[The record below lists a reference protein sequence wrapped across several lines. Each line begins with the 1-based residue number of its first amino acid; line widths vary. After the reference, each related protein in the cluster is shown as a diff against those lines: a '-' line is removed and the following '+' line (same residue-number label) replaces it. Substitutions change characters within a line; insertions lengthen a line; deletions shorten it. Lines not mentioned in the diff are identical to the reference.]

1 LEQCGS
7 NALAESKET
16 PMSTSR
22 RDLIKTLAA
31 LPLVRFPGVDP
42 ELILYNGLVDTVR
55 PENPQATA
63 IAVRDG
69 RILAVGA
76 DREVLALAGRHTRRS
91 DLARRRVLPGFNDA
105 HAHPWW
111 GGLDQLKKVACD
123 KTSIDQILA
132 ALRARAAETPPGQW
146 VQGFLY
152 DDGKTP
158 RPLTRADLDAA
169 VPDHP
174 VIVTHRGGH
183 TAYVNS
189 LALTQA
195 GATATTP
202 DPPGGRFEHGADGQL
217 NGRVADQAM
226 LAVVE
231 KIPKDLTREDHQRAV
246 ALISKLYASYGVTS
260 ACEADTTPDGLQGYQ
275 DARDSG
281 ELLYRAYCLM
291 DVAYLDRYIAAGLH
305 TGFGD
310 SMVRIGGIKQYAD
323 GSISERTAWLA
334 EPYIGIENY
343 FGVESGTRE
352 SLYANSRKAWL
363 AGFQLATH
371 ANGERAIDRM
381 LGVYEQLLRE
391 TPRRDPRFR
400 LEHCTVVTPEL
411 IARMRAVG
419 AIPIPFAGYVNFHG
433 DVMHF
438 YGDERT
444 KRMFAYRSFIDAGL
458 RPPAASDYTAS
469 PPSPMLWLYSMTT
482 RRDPTGHVWG
492 ETQRITLPEAV
503 RSATLD
509 GAYASFEEHD
519 KGTIESGKLADLVVL
534 KEDPFALGAEHWQGI
549 KVERTM
555 LGGRWVYES

>member
-1 LEQCGS
+1 MTL
-7 NALAESKET
+7 K
-16 PMSTSR
+16 R
-22 RDLIKTLAA
+22 RDLIKSFAA
-31 LPLVRFPGVDP
+31 LPMLRFPGADP
-42 ELILYNGLVDTVR
+42 DVILHNGRVYTVQ
-55 PENPQATA
+55 PANPQATA
-63 IAVRDG
+63 IAIRDG
-69 RILAVGA
+69 RILAVGT
-76 DREVLALAGRHTRRS
+76 DRQVLALAGKNTRRV

-105 HAHPWW
+105 HAHPWQS
-111 GGLDQLKKVACD
+111 GLEQLKKVACD
-123 KTSIDQILA
+123 KTSIEEILA

-146 VQGFLY
+146 VQGYLY

-158 RPLTRADLDAA
+158 RPLTRADLDTA

-174 VIVTHRGGH
+174 VIVAHRGGH

-189 LALTQA
+189 PALAQA
-195 GATATTP
+195 GATAATP

-217 NGRVADQAM
+217 NGRVADKAMQAV
-226 LAVVE
+226 LD
-231 KIPKDLTREDHQRAV
+231 KIPQELTREDHQRAV
-246 ALISKLYASYGVTS
+246 AVISKLYASYGVTS
-260 ACEADTTPDGLQGYQ
+260 ACEADTTPNGLQGYQ

-281 ELLYRAYCLM
+281 ELLYRAYCHM
-291 DVAYLDRYIAAGLH
+291 DVDYLDRYMAAGLH

-334 EPYIGIENY
+334 EPYIGIPNY
-343 FGVESGTRE
+343 YGVESGTRE
-352 SLYANSRKAWL
+352 SLYENSRKAWQ
-363 AGFQLATH
+363 AGFQLCTH

-381 LGVYEQLLRE
+381 LGVYEQLQKE

-438 YGDERT
+438 YGDERM

-458 RPPAASDYTAS
+458 RPPTSSDYTAS

-503 RSATLD
+503 RSATIE
-509 GAYASFEEHD
+509 GAYSSFEEHD
-519 KGTIESGKLADLVVL
+519 KGTIEPGKLADLVVL
-534 KEDPFALGAEHWQGI
+534 KDDPFTVPAEQWQGI

>member
-1 LEQCGS
+1 
-7 NALAESKET
+7 
-16 PMSTSR
+16 MSTTR
-22 RDLIKTLAA
+22 RDMIKTLAA
-31 LPLVRFPGVDP
+31 LPLVRFPGAGAD
-42 ELILYNGLVDTVR
+42 LILYNALVYTVQ
-55 PENPQATA
+55 PGNPKATA
-63 IAVRDG
+63 IAIGDG
-69 RILAVGA
+69 RILAVGT
-76 DREVLALAGRHTRRS
+76 DREILALAGKNTRRV

-105 HAHPWW
+105 HAHPWL
-111 GGLDQLKKVACD
+111 GGVAQLKNVACD
-123 KTSIDQILA
+123 KNSIDEILV
-132 ALRARAAETPPGQW
+132 ALRARAATTPPGHW
-146 VQGFLY
+146 VQGYLY

-183 TAYVNS
+183 TGYVNS
-189 LALTQA
+189 LALTEA
-195 GATATTP
+195 GVTAATP
-202 DPPGGRFEHGADGQL
+202 DPPGGRFERGTDGQL
-217 NGRVADQAM
+217 NGRVADKAM
-226 LAVVE
+226 DAVLD
-231 KIPKDLTREDHQRAV
+231 KIPDELTRDDHRRGI

-260 ACEADTTPDGLQGYQ
+260 ACEADATPDGLQGYQ
-275 DARDSG
+275 DARDAG
-281 ELLYRAYCLM
+281 ELRYRAYCLM

-310 SMVRIGGIKQYAD
+310 SMVRIGGIKQFAD

-334 EPYIGIENY
+334 EPYIGIANY
-343 FGVESGTRE
+343 SGVERGTRE
-352 SLYANSRKAWL
+352 SLYENSRKAWL

-371 ANGERAIDRM
+371 ANGERAIDRA
-381 LGVYEQLLRE
+381 LGVYEQLSRE
-391 TPRRDPRFR
+391 VPRRDPRFR

-411 IARMRAVG
+411 IARIRAVG

-444 KRMFAYRSFIDAGL
+444 QRMFAYRSFIDAGL
-458 RPPAASDYTAS
+458 RPPTASDYTAS
-469 PPSPMLWLYSMTT
+469 PPAPMLWLYSMTT

-519 KGTIESGKLADLVVL
+519 KGTIEQGKLADLVVL
-534 KEDPFALGAEHWQGI
+534 EDDPFAVPAEHWLDI

-555 LGGRWVYES
+555 LGGQWVYES

>member
-1 LEQCGS
+1 
-7 NALAESKET
+7 
-16 PMSTSR
+16 MSTTR
-22 RDLIKTLAA
+22 RDMIKTLAA
-31 LPLVRFPGVDP
+31 LPLMRFAGADP
-42 ELILYNGLVDTVR
+42 DVILYNGLVYTVR
-55 PENPQATA
+55 PGGAEATA
-63 IAVRDG
+63 IAIRDG
-69 RILAVGA
+69 RILAAGT
-76 DREVLALAGRHTRRS
+76 DRQILTMAGRNSRRI

-105 HAHPWW
+105 HAHPWA

-123 KTSIDQILA
+123 KTSIDEILA
-132 ALRARAAETPPGQW
+132 ALRARAAATPPGQW
-146 VQGFLY
+146 IQGYLY

-174 VIVTHRGGH
+174 VIVAHRGGH

-189 LALTQA
+189 RALAIA

-202 DPPGGRFEHGADGQL
+202 NPPGGRFEHGADGEL
-217 NGRVADQAM
+217 NGRVADKAM
-226 LAVVE
+226 EAVVE
-231 KIPKDLTREDHQRAV
+231 KIPDKLTREDHRRGI

-275 DARDSG
+275 DARESG
-281 ELLYRAYCLM
+281 ELLYRAYCHM

-334 EPYIGIENY
+334 EPYIGIDNY

-352 SLYANSRKAWL
+352 SLYENSRKAWQ
-363 AGFQLATH
+363 AGFQLCTH

-381 LGVYEQLLRE
+381 LGVYEQLQRE
-391 TPRRDPRFR
+391 APRRDPRFR
-400 LEHCTVVTPEL
+400 LEHCTVITPEL
-411 IARMRAVG
+411 IARMRSLG

-438 YGDERT
+438 YGEERLQ
-444 KRMFAYRSFIDAGL
+444 RMFAYRSFIDAGL
-458 RPPAASDYTAS
+458 HPPTASDYTAS
-469 PPSPMLWLYSMTT
+469 PPSPMLWLYSLTT
-482 RRDPTGHVWG
+482 RRDPSGHVWG
-492 ETQRITLPEAV
+492 AAQRITLPEAV
-503 RSATLD
+503 RSATLE
-509 GAYASFEEHD
+509 GANASFEDHD
-519 KGTIESGKLADLVVL
+519 KGSIEPGKLADLVVL
-534 KEDPFALGAEHWQGI
+534 HEDPFAVPAEHWLDI

>member
-1 LEQCGS
+1 
-7 NALAESKET
+7 
-16 PMSTSR
+16 MSTTR
-22 RDLIKTLAA
+22 RDMIKTLAA
-31 LPLVRFPGVDP
+31 LPLVRLSRTDP
-42 ELILYNGLVDTVR
+42 DVILYNGLIYTVQPTN
-55 PENPQATA
+55 PEATA
-63 IAVRDG
+63 VAISDG
-69 RILAVGA
+69 RILAVGG
-76 DREVLALAGRHTRRS
+76 DSEVLALAGKNTRRI

-105 HAHPWW
+105 HAHPWL
-111 GGLDQLKKVACD
+111 GGIGQLKNVACD
-123 KTSIDQILA
+123 KTSIEEILA
-132 ALRARAAETPPGQW
+132 ALRVRAAATPPGRW
-146 VQGFLY
+146 VQGYLY

-174 VIVTHRGGH
+174 VIVAHRGGH
-183 TAYVNS
+183 TAYANS
-189 LALTQA
+189 LALKLA
-195 GATATTP
+195 GATEATP
-202 DPPGGRFEHGADGQL
+202 DPPGGRFEHGPDGQL
-217 NGRVADQAM
+217 NGRVADKAMQAV
-226 LAVVE
+226 LDI
-231 KIPKDLTREDHQRAV
+231 IPDEMTRDDHRRSI

-260 ACEADTTPDGLQGYQ
+260 ACEALATPDGLQAYQ
-275 DARDSG
+275 DARDSS
-281 ELLYRAYCLM
+281 ELLFRAYCHM

-310 SMVRIGGIKQYAD
+310 SMVRIGGIKQFAD

-334 EPYIGIENY
+334 EPYIGIPNY

-381 LGVYEQLLRE
+381 LGVYEQLQRE
-391 TPRRDPRFR
+391 SPRRDPRLR
-400 LEHCTVVTPEL
+400 LEHCTVVTPQLVE
-411 IARMRAVG
+411 RMRAVG

-438 YGDERT
+438 YGDERAN
-444 KRMFAYRSFIDAGL
+444 RMFAYRSFIDAGL
-458 RPPAASDYTAS
+458 HPPTASDYTAS
-469 PPSPMLWLYSMTT
+469 PPSPMLWMYSMTT

-492 ETQRITLPEAV
+492 AAQRITLPEAV

-519 KGTIESGKLADLVVL
+519 KGSIEPRKLADLVVL
-534 KEDPFALGAEHWQGI
+534 KDDPFTALAEHWLDI

-555 LGGRWVYES
+555 LGGKWVYES

>member
-1 LEQCGS
+1 MTL
-7 NALAESKET
+7 K
-16 PMSTSR
+16 R
-22 RDLIKTLAA
+22 RDLIKSFAA
-31 LPLVRFPGVDP
+31 LPMLRFPGADP
-42 ELILYNGLVDTVR
+42 DVILHNGRVYTVQ
-55 PENPQATA
+55 PANPQATA
-63 IAVRDG
+63 IAIRDG
-69 RILAVGA
+69 RILAVGT
-76 DREVLALAGRHTRRS
+76 DRQVLALAGKNTRRV

-105 HAHPWW
+105 HAHPWQS
-111 GGLDQLKKVACD
+111 GLEQLKKVACD
-123 KTSIDQILA
+123 KTSIEEILA
-132 ALRARAAETPPGQW
+132 VLRARAAETPPGQW
-146 VQGFLY
+146 VQGYLY

-158 RPLTRADLDAA
+158 RPLTRADLDTA

-174 VIVTHRGGH
+174 VIVAHRGGH

-189 LALTQA
+189 RALAQA
-195 GATATTP
+195 GATAATP

-217 NGRVADQAM
+217 NGRVADKAMQAV
-226 LAVVE
+226 LD
-231 KIPKDLTREDHQRAV
+231 KIPQELTREDHQRAV
-246 ALISKLYASYGVTS
+246 AVISKLYASYGVTS
-260 ACEADTTPDGLQGYQ
+260 ACEADTTPNGLQGYQ

-281 ELLYRAYCLM
+281 ELLYRAYCHM
-291 DVAYLDRYIAAGLH
+291 DVDYLDRYIAAGLH

-334 EPYIGIENY
+334 EPYIGIPNY
-343 FGVESGTRE
+343 YGVESGTRE
-352 SLYANSRKAWL
+352 SLYENSRKAWQ
-363 AGFQLATH
+363 AGFQLCTH

-381 LGVYEQLLRE
+381 LGVYEQLQNE

-438 YGDERT
+438 YGDERM

-458 RPPAASDYTAS
+458 RPPTSSDYTAS

-482 RRDPTGHVWG
+482 RRDPSGHVWG

-503 RSATLD
+503 RSATID
-509 GAYASFEEHD
+509 GAYSSFEEHD
-519 KGTIESGKLADLVVL
+519 KGTIEPGKLADLVVL
-534 KEDPFALGAEHWQGI
+534 KEDPFTVPAEQWQGI

>member
-1 LEQCGS
+1 
-7 NALAESKET
+7 
-16 PMSTSR
+16 M
-22 RDLIKTLAA
+22 IKTLAA
-31 LPLVRFPGVDP
+31 LPLVRFSGTDP
-42 ELILYNGLVDTVR
+42 DLIVYNGLVYTLR
-55 PENPQATA
+55 PGGAEATA
-63 IAVRDG
+63 IAIRDG
-69 RILAVGA
+69 RILAVGT
-76 DREVLALAGRHTRRS
+76 DREILALAGKNSRRI

-105 HAHPWW
+105 HAHPWA
-111 GGLDQLKKVACD
+111 GGLDQLKKIACD
-123 KTSIDQILA
+123 KNSIDEILA
-132 ALRARAAETPPGQW
+132 VLRARAAATPQGHW

-174 VIVTHRGGH
+174 VIVEHRGGH

-189 LALTQA
+189 RALTIA
-195 GATATTP
+195 GVTAATSN
-202 DPPGGRFEHGADGQL
+202 PPGGRFEHGADGQL
-217 NGRVADQAM
+217 NGRVADKAM
-226 LAVVE
+226 AAVLE
-231 KIPKDLTREDHQRAV
+231 KIPDELTRDDHRRGI
-246 ALISKLYASYGVTS
+246 ALISKLYAKYGVTS

-275 DARDSG
+275 DARESG
-281 ELLYRAYCLM
+281 ELLYRAYCHM
-291 DVAYLDRYIAAGLH
+291 DVGYLDRYIAAGVH

-334 EPYIGIENY
+334 EPYIGIDNY

-352 SLYANSRKAWL
+352 SLYENSRKAWQ
-363 AGFQLATH
+363 AGFQLCTH

-381 LGVYEQLLRE
+381 LGVYEQLQRE
-391 TPRRDPRFR
+391 APRRDPRFR

-411 IARMRAVG
+411 VARMRAVG

-438 YGDERT
+438 YGDERLQ
-444 KRMFAYRSFIDAGL
+444 RMFAYRSFIDAGL
-458 RPPAASDYTAS
+458 RPPTASDYTAS

-482 RRDPTGHVWG
+482 RRDPSGHVWG
-492 ETQRITLPEAV
+492 AAQRITLPEAV
-503 RSATLD
+503 RSATID

-519 KGTIESGKLADLVVL
+519 KGSIEPGKLADLVVL
-534 KEDPFALGAEHWQGI
+534 QEDPLAEPAEHWLDI

-555 LGGRWVYES
+555 LGGGWVYES

>member
-1 LEQCGS
+1 VR
-7 NALAESKET
+7 T
-16 PMSTSR
+16 TR
-22 RDLIKTLAA
+22 RDVVKTLAA
-31 LPLVRFPGVDP
+31 MPLMRLERADP
-42 ELILYNGLVDTVR
+42 EAILYNGRVYSGQ
-55 PENPQATA
+55 PENPQAAA
-63 IAVRDG
+63 IAIRDG
-69 RILAVGA
+69 RIQAVGA
-76 DREVLALAGRHTRRS
+76 DREVLALAGKQTRRI

-105 HAHPWW
+105 HAHPWL
-111 GGLDQLKKVACD
+111 GGVAQLKNVACD
-123 KTSIDQILA
+123 KRSIEEILA
-132 ALRARAAETPPGQW
+132 ALRDRAAETPPGGW
-146 VQGFLY
+146 VQGYLY

-183 TAYVNS
+183 TGYANS
-189 LALTQA
+189 RALALA
-195 GATATTP
+195 GATAATP
-202 DPPGGRFEHGADGQL
+202 DPPGGRFDHGADGQL
-217 NGRVADQAM
+217 NGRVADKAM
-226 LAVVE
+226 EAVLD
-231 KIPKDLTREDHQRAV
+231 KIPDTLTRDDHRRGV

-260 ACEADTTPDGLQGYQ
+260 ACEADTTPNGLQGYQ
-275 DARDSG
+275 DARESG

-291 DVAYLDRYIAAGLH
+291 DVAFLDRYIAAGVH

-334 EPYIGIENY
+334 EPYVGIANY

-352 SLYANSRKAWL
+352 SLYENSRKAWI

-381 LGVYEQLLRE
+381 LGVYEQLSKEL
-391 TPRRDPRFR
+391 PRRDPRFR
-400 LEHCTVVTPEL
+400 LEHCTVITPEL
-411 IARMRAVG
+411 IARIRAVG

-438 YGDERT
+438 YGDDRT
-444 KRMFAYRSFIDAGL
+444 NRMFAYRSFIDAGL
-458 RPPAASDYTAS
+458 RPPTASDYTAS

-492 ETQRITLPEAV
+492 AAQRVTLPEAV

-519 KGTIESGKLADLVVL
+519 KGTIEPGKLADLVVL
-534 KEDPFALGAEHWQGI
+534 KDDPFALPAEQWQDI

>member
-1 LEQCGS
+1 LHVR
-7 NALAESKET
+7 T
-16 PMSTSR
+16 TR
-22 RDLIKTLAA
+22 RDVIKTLAA
-31 LPLVRFPGVDP
+31 MPLMRLQRADP
-42 ELILYNGLVDTVR
+42 DVILYNGRVYSGQ
-55 PENPQATA
+55 PENPEAAA
-63 IAVRDG
+63 IAIRDG

-76 DREVLALAGRHTRRS
+76 DREVLALAGRQTRRI

-105 HAHPWW
+105 HAHPWL
-111 GGLDQLKKVACD
+111 GGVAQLKNVACD
-123 KTSIDQILA
+123 KSSIEEILA
-132 ALRARAAETPPGQW
+132 ALRTRAAQTPPGQW
-146 VQGFLY
+146 VRGYLY

-174 VIVTHRGGH
+174 AIVTHRGGH
-183 TAYVNS
+183 TGYANS
-189 LALTQA
+189 LALAQA

-202 DPPGGRFEHGADGQL
+202 DPPGGRFDHGADGQL
-217 NGRVADQAM
+217 NGRVADKAM
-226 LAVVE
+226 EAVLQ
-231 KIPKDLTREDHQRAV
+231 KIPDTLTRDDHRRGV

-260 ACEADTTPDGLQGYQ
+260 ACEADATPDGLQGYQ

-281 ELLYRAYCLM
+281 ELLFRAYCLM
-291 DVAYLDRYIAAGLH
+291 GVAYLDRYIGAGLH

-334 EPYIGIENY
+334 QPYIGIPNY

-352 SLYANSRKAWL
+352 SLYENSRRAWI

-381 LGVYEQLLRE
+381 LGVYEQLSRE
-391 TPRRDPRFR
+391 LPRRDPRFR

-411 IARMRAVG
+411 IARIRAVG

-444 KRMFAYRSFIDAGL
+444 NRMFAYRSFIDAGL
-458 RPPAASDYTAS
+458 RPPTASDYTAS

-482 RRDPTGHVWG
+482 RRDPAGHVWG
-492 ETQRITLPEAV
+492 AAQRITLPEAV

-519 KGTIESGKLADLVVL
+519 KGTIEPGKLADLVVL
-534 KEDPFALGAEHWQGI
+534 KDDPFDTPVEHWLDI